1 MEHHH
6 HLQQNRMISHEG
18 GGGAADVEESAK
30 HPLNLKGKKMF
41 LHLERCFNDGSS
53 KKGGRDNFVFFFLIL
68 VCNDKRFPFYENISR
83 YFMLS

>member
-30 HPLNLKGKKMF
+30 HPLNLKGKK
-41 LHLERCFNDGSS
+41 CFYISS
-53 KKGGRDNFVFFFLIL
+53 GVLTTAARRKGGRDNFVLFFSYPRLQ
-68 VCNDKRFPFYENISR
+68 R
-83 YFMLS
+83 